1 LHVPHSAIA
10 IAFAVT
16 PRAYR
21 ETHNRPMPVAIFDMD
36 GVLYRGSVLMPYAQ
50 QTLARLRRAGWQ
62 VFFATNNSTATRD
75 DYVARLAALGLGGDL
90 EHVIT
95 SAYATAHYLDRLAP
109 RPKDVLVIGADG
121 LRSEIRAVGISVRDA
136 SALPGSDPPPAAAAD
151 GVDPGAMR
159 RYLTGLALPP
169 PPDTVVVGLDLHL
182 TYAKLAEAQRAIL
195 AGARFVCSNRD
206 RAYPVEGR
214 LLPGAGS
221 IVAAIE
227 IATGQRAVCIG
238 KPEPFLFEEAL
249 RRAGLG
255 TPSDRRAEKRGDV
268 VVVGDSTDY
277 DMVAA
282 HRVGAVGVLILTGL
296 TEESALQGTKGQAA
310 PDRVVRSLEEL
321 FGLPELAAIPR

>member
-1 LHVPHSAIA
+1 
-10 IAFAVT
+10 
-16 PRAYR
+16 
-21 ETHNRPMPVAIFDMD
+21 MPVAIFDMD
-36 GVLYRGSVLMPYAQ
+36 GVLYRGSIVMPYAKE
-50 QTLARLRRAGWQ
+50 TLDRLRTARWQ

-75 DYVARLAALGLGGDL
+75 EYVTRLTTLGLGGDL
-90 EHVIT
+90 EHVVT
-95 SAYATAHYLDRLAP
+95 SAYATAHYLERLEP
-109 RPKDVLVIGADG
+109 KPKDVLVIGADG
-121 LRSEIRAVGISVRDA
+121 LRSEIRAVGIGVRDA
-136 SALPGSDPPPAAAAD
+136 NTLPGIHPPPDAAAD

-159 RYLTGLALPP
+159 RYLTSLPLPP
-169 PPDTVVVGLDLHL
+169 VPDTVVVGLDLHL

-195 AGARFVCSNRD
+195 AGARFICSNRD

-227 IATGQRAVCIG
+227 IATGQRALCIG

-249 RRAGLG
+249 RRAGQDAG
-255 TPSDRRAEKRGDV
+255 PAV
-268 VVVGDSTDY
+268 VIGDSTDY

-296 TEESALQGTKGQAA
+296 TEEAALHDAKGEAA

-321 FGLPELAAIPR
+321 FALPEFARI

>member
-1 LHVPHSAIA
+1 
-10 IAFAVT
+10 
-16 PRAYR
+16 
-21 ETHNRPMPVAIFDMD
+21 MPVAIFDMD
-36 GVLYRGSVLMPYAQ
+36 GVLYRGSIVMPYARE
-50 QTLARLRRAGWQ
+50 TLARLREAGWK

-75 DYVARLAALGLGGDL
+75 EYVARLSALGLGGDL

-95 SAYATAHYLDRLAP
+95 SAYATAHYLERLEP
-109 RPKDVLVIGADG
+109 KPKDVLVIGADG

-136 SALPGSDPPPAAAAD
+136 DALPGSHPPLDAAAD

-159 RYLTGLALPP
+159 RYLTSLTLPTP
-169 PPDTVVVGLDLHL
+169 ADTVVVGLDLHL
-182 TYAKLAEAQRAIL
+182 TYAKLAEAQRAVL

-214 LLPGAGS
+214 LLPGAGT

-227 IATGQRAVCIG
+227 VATGQRALCIG
-238 KPEPFLFEEAL
+238 KPEPFLFEEVL
-249 RRAGLG
+249 RRAADGG
-255 TPSDRRAEKRGDV
+255 PAV
-268 VVVGDSTDY
+268 VMGDSTEY

-296 TEESALQGTKGQAA
+296 TEESALHGAEGEAA

-321 FGLPELAAIPR
+321 FVLPEFARA

>member
-1 LHVPHSAIA
+1 
-10 IAFAVT
+10 
-16 PRAYR
+16 
-21 ETHNRPMPVAIFDMD
+21 MPVAIFDMD
-36 GVLYRGSVLMPYAQ
+36 GVLYRGSIVMPYAKE
-50 QTLARLRRAGWQ
+50 TLDRLRNAAWQ

-75 DYVARLAALGLGGDL
+75 EYVARLTTLGLGGDL

-95 SAYATAHYLDRLAP
+95 SAYATAHYLERLEP
-109 RPKDVLVIGADG
+109 KPKDVLVIGADG
-121 LRSEIRAVGISVRDA
+121 LRSEIRAVGIGVRAAD
-136 SALPGSDPPPAAAAD
+136 ALPGMHPPPDAAAD

-159 RYLTGLALPP
+159 RYLTSLTLPP
-169 PPDTVVVGLDLHL
+169 IPDTVVVGLDLHL

-195 AGARFVCSNRD
+195 AGARFICSNRD

-227 IATGQRAVCIG
+227 VATGQRALCIG

-249 RRAGLG
+249 RRAGQDAG
-255 TPSDRRAEKRGDV
+255 PAV
-268 VVVGDSTDY
+268 VIGDSTDY

-296 TEESALQGTKGQAA
+296 TEEAALHDAKGEAA

-321 FGLPELAAIPR
+321 FALPEFQDV

>member
-1 LHVPHSAIA
+1 
-10 IAFAVT
+10 
-16 PRAYR
+16 
-21 ETHNRPMPVAIFDMD
+21 MPVAIFDMD
-36 GVLYRGSVLMPYAQ
+36 GVLYRGSVLMPYAKE
-50 QTLARLRRAGWQ
+50 TLARLRTAGWQ

-75 DYVARLAALGLGGDL
+75 EYVTRLTALGLGGDL

-95 SAYATAHYLDRLAP
+95 SAYATAHYLERLNP
-109 RPKDVLVIGADG
+109 KPKDVLVIGADG
-121 LRSEIRAVGISVRDA
+121 LRSEIRAVGIDVRAAD
-136 SALPGSDPPPAAAAD
+136 ALPGTDPPPAASAD

-159 RYLTGLALPP
+159 RYLTGLSLPP
-169 PPDTVVVGLDLHL
+169 VPDTVVVGLDLHL

-195 AGARFVCSNRD
+195 AGARFICSNRD

-227 IATGQRAVCIG
+227 VATGQRAVCVG

-249 RRAGLG
+249 RRAGLSAASG
-255 TPSDRRAEKRGDV
+255 RAGKREPV

-296 TEESALQGTKGQAA
+296 TDESALHGAKDEAA

-321 FGLPELAAIPR
+321 FGLPEFAAA